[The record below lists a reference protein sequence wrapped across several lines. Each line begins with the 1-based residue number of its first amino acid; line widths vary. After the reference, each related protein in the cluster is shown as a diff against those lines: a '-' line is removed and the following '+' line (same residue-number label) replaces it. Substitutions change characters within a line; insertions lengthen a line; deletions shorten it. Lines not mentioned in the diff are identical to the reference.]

1 MSEEQKAIIAKAKL
15 PTKTRITVWWIRIFS
30 IGIVISCAAYVLLCF
45 RDPTFFDSAIY
56 AVVFLPIWIL
66 FLLPSI
72 LLPRKRRWCWTTSIM
87 ILCLEIIIILAVCI
101 FGAIHYRYSYYLEL
115 IPIVIFY
122 LVPFILIILDRK
134 NYFEMLRQQE
144 LEKKATE

>member
-1 MSEEQKAIIAKAKL
+1 MSKSNL
-15 PTKTRITVWWIRIFS
+15 PTKTKIAVWWILIFS

-45 RDPTFFDSAIY
+45 KDPTFFDSAIY
-56 AVVFLPIWIL
+56 AIVFLPIWIL

-72 LLPRKRRWCWTTSIM
+72 LLPRKRYWCWTTSII

-115 IPIVIFY
+115 IPIVVFY
-122 LVPFILIILDRK
+122 LVPFALIILDRK
-134 NYFEMLRQQE
+134 NYFEMVRQRE
-144 LEKKATE
+144 LEKHKDE